1 MSLANELFVVVDM
14 SYRIY
19 WDEILMVRG
28 MVG

>member
-14 SYRIY
+14 WYRIY